1 MATPMGQVDTIIRQ
15 VHCGRFGA
23 VRRQRNHGAGQDN
36 STPL

>member
-15 VHCGRFGA
+15 VDSGRFRA
-23 VRRQRNHGAGQDN
+23 VCPQWNQGAGQDN